1 MGRVALGPLFP
12 THQLTAD
19 KGVLQAHRE
28 NVKLLLRN
36 KEGCFSFNSVY
47 INKGKIN
54 QYKNEKMINCFPLFT
69 HLISISAFLCVGAL
83 PWKKI
88 DNFLQNRWT
97 VGFHFWRKKKSA
109 SLLTPG
115 WWCCFHKVVHLY
127 WSELEESF
135 SQLFSVFVLWF
146 KACREAN
153 LPPKGRIF

>member
-1 MGRVALGPLFP
+1 MGRVALGHLFP

-69 HLISISAFLCVGAL
+69 HFISISAFLCVGAL

-88 DNFLQNRWT
+88 DNFLQNR
-97 VGFHFWRKKKSA
+97 
-109 SLLTPG
+109 
-115 WWCCFHKVVHLY
+115 
-127 WSELEESF
+127 
-135 SQLFSVFVLWF
+135 
-146 KACREAN
+146 
-153 LPPKGRIF
+153 